1 MNKNESYECIFIFL
15 NAIQFLVLFKKST
28 LLKNRKFQIRNK
40 FIEYEKDLIFKNF
53 IDVKNKILDFLT

>member
-15 NAIQFLVLFKKST
+15 NAIQFLVLLKKTT

-40 FIEYEKDLIFKNF
+40 FIEYEKDLIFK
-53 IDVKNKILDFLT
+53 KRPPLDYFKKSLL